1 MVFGHVRPSSEE
13 NVASF
18 SNGFVLSSRNDESLV
33 PDYNRVE
40 SRKVVAYVLR
50 ECRCM
55 VIESIHHIGCDLLVR
70 MQKSRQL
77 FQLQHVDLTKNVS

>member
-18 SNGFVLSSRNDESLV
+18 SNGFVLPSRNDESLV

-40 SRKVVAYVLR
+40 SR